1 MNYVS
6 PKIVKQECQISYM
19 TLKRWRD
26 EGKIQYKKLSE
37 KKILYDI
44 DSVLKNANEQNN
56 RKNVIYARV
65 STTSQKSNLDHQ
77 IELIKSYML
86 SNGIKVDEIYSEIA
100 SGLNE
105 DRQELNK
112 LIQSIKENKINNVY
126 ISFKDR
132 LTRFGFNYFKNIF
145 AMYNTNIIIL
155 DEQEETN
162 KDFQQELVEDLISIV
177 HHYSTKLY
185 SNRRKKMKE
194 IENLLNDKNFQENL
208 DK

>member
-6 PKIVKQECQISYM
+6 PKIIKQECQISYM
-19 TLKRWRD
+19 TLKRWKD

-44 DSVLKNANEQNN
+44 DSIFKNINEQNN

-65 STTSQKSNLDHQ
+65 STSSQKSNLDRQ

-105 DRQELNK
+105 DRQELIR
-112 LIQSIKENKINNVY
+112 LIQNIKENKISNIY

-145 AMYNTNIIIL
+145 AMYNTNIIVL

-194 IENLLNDKNFQENL
+194 IENLLSDKNFQEIL

>member
-1 MNYVS
+1 
-6 PKIVKQECQISYM
+6 
-19 TLKRWRD
+19 
-26 EGKIQYKKLSE
+26 
-37 KKILYDI
+37 
-44 DSVLKNANEQNN
+44 
-56 RKNVIYARV
+56 
-65 STTSQKSNLDHQ
+65 
-77 IELIKSYML
+77 ML

-105 DRQELNK
+105 DRQELNR
-112 LIQSIKENKINNVY
+112 LIQNIKENKISNIYV
-126 ISFKDR
+126 SFKDR

-145 AMYNTNIIIL
+145 AMYNTNIIVL

-194 IENLLNDKNFQENL
+194 IENLLSDKNFQENL

>member
-6 PKIVKQECQISYM
+6 PKIIKQECQISYM
-19 TLKRWRD
+19 TLKRWKD
-26 EGKIQYKKLSE
+26 EGKIQYKKLSN

-44 DSVLKNANEQNN
+44 DSILKKSNEQNN

-65 STTSQKSNLDHQ
+65 STTTQKSNLDHQ

-105 DRQELNK
+105 DRQELNR
-112 LIQSIKENKINNVY
+112 LIQNIKENKISNIYV
-126 ISFKDR
+126 SFKDR

-145 AMYNTNIIIL
+145 AMYNTNIIVL

-194 IENLLNDKNFQENL
+194 IENLLSDKNFQENL

>member
-6 PKIVKQECQISYM
+6 PKIIKQECQISYM
-19 TLKRWRD
+19 TLKRWKD
-26 EGKIQYKKLSE
+26 EGKIQYKKLSN

-44 DSVLKNANEQNN
+44 DSILKKSNEQNN

-105 DRQELNK
+105 DRQELNR
-112 LIQSIKENKINNVY
+112 LIQNIKENKISNIY

-145 AMYNTNIIIL
+145 AMYNTNIIVL

-194 IENLLNDKNFQENL
+194 IENLLSDKNFQENL

>member
-6 PKIVKQECQISYM
+6 PKIIKQECQISYM
-19 TLKRWRD
+19 TLKRWKD
-26 EGKIQYKKLSE
+26 EGKIQYKKLSN

-44 DSVLKNANEQNN
+44 DSILKKSSEQNN

-105 DRQELNK
+105 DRQELNR
-112 LIQSIKENKINNVY
+112 LIQNIKENKISNIYV
-126 ISFKDR
+126 SFKDR

-145 AMYNTNIIIL
+145 AMYNTNIIVL

-162 KDFQQELVEDLISIV
+162 KDFQQELVEDLIFIV

-194 IENLLNDKNFQENL
+194 IENLLSDKNFQENL

>member
-6 PKIVKQECQISYM
+6 PKIIKQECQISYM
-19 TLKRWRD
+19 TLKRWKD
-26 EGKIQYKKLSE
+26 KGKIKYKKLSE

-44 DSVLKNANEQNN
+44 DSIFKKSNEQNN

-65 STTSQKSNLDHQ
+65 STTSQKSNLDRQ

-105 DRQELNK
+105 DRQELNR
-112 LIQSIKENKINNVY
+112 LIQDIKENKISNIYV
-126 ISFKDR
+126 SFKDR

>member
-1 MNYVS
+1 MNYVL
-6 PKIVKQECQISYM
+6 PKIIKQECQISYM
-19 TLKRWRD
+19 TLKRWKD
-26 EGKIQYKKLSE
+26 EGKIQYKKLSN

-44 DSVLKNANEQNN
+44 DSILKKSNEQNN

-105 DRQELNK
+105 DRQELNR
-112 LIQSIKENKINNVY
+112 LIQNIKENKISNIYVL
-126 ISFKDR
+126 FKDR

-145 AMYNTNIIIL
+145 AMYNTNIIVL

-194 IENLLNDKNFQENL
+194 IENLLSDKNFQENL

>member
-6 PKIVKQECQISYM
+6 PKIIKQECQISYM
-19 TLKRWRD
+19 KLKRWKD
-26 EGKIQYKKLSE
+26 EGKIQYKKLSD

-44 DSVLKNANEQNN
+44 DSILKNINEQNN

-65 STTSQKSNLDHQ
+65 STTSQKSNLDRQ
-77 IELIKSYML
+77 IELVKSYML

-105 DRQELNK
+105 DRQELNR
-112 LIQSIKENKINNVY
+112 LIQNIKENKISNIYV
-126 ISFKDR
+126 SFKDR

-145 AMYNTNIIIL
+145 AMYNTNIIVL

-162 KDFQQELVEDLISIV
+162 KDFQQELIEDLISIV
-177 HHYSTKLY
+177 HHYSIKLY

>member
-6 PKIVKQECQISYM
+6 PKIIKQECQISYM
-19 TLKRWRD
+19 TLKRWKD

-44 DSVLKNANEQNN
+44 DSILKNINEQNN

-65 STTSQKSNLDHQ
+65 STTSQKSNLDRQ

-105 DRQELNK
+105 DRPELNR
-112 LIQSIKENKINNVY
+112 LIQDIKENKISNIYV
-126 ISFKDR
+126 SFKDR

-145 AMYNTNIIIL
+145 AMYNTNIIVL

-194 IENLLNDKNFQENL
+194 IENLLNDKNFQEIL

>member
-6 PKIVKQECQISYM
+6 PKIIKQECQISYM
-19 TLKRWRD
+19 TLKRWKD
-26 EGKIQYKKLSE
+26 EGKIQYKKLSD

-44 DSVLKNANEQNN
+44 DSILKNINEQNN

-105 DRQELNK
+105 DRQELNR
-112 LIQSIKENKINNVY
+112 LIQNIKENKINNVY
-126 ISFKDR
+126 VSFKDR

>member
-6 PKIVKQECQISYM
+6 PKIIKQECQISYM
-19 TLKRWRD
+19 TLKRWKD

-44 DSVLKNANEQNN
+44 DSILKNINVQNN

-65 STTSQKSNLDHQ
+65 STSSQKSNLDRQ

-105 DRQELNK
+105 DRQELNR
-112 LIQSIKENKINNVY
+112 LIQNIKENKISNIY

-145 AMYNTNIIIL
+145 AMYNTNIIVL

-194 IENLLNDKNFQENL
+194 IENLLSDKNFQEIL

>member
-6 PKIVKQECQISYM
+6 PKIIKQECQISYM
-19 TLKRWRD
+19 TLKRWKD
-26 EGKIQYKKLSE
+26 EGKIQYKKLSN

-44 DSVLKNANEQNN
+44 DSILKKSNEQNN

-65 STTSQKSNLDHQ
+65 STTTQKTNLDHQ

-105 DRQELNK
+105 DRQELNR
-112 LIQSIKENKINNVY
+112 LIQNIKENKISNIYV
-126 ISFKDR
+126 SFKDR

-145 AMYNTNIIIL
+145 AMYNTNIIVL

-194 IENLLNDKNFQENL
+194 IENLLSDKNFQENL

>member
-6 PKIVKQECQISYM
+6 PKIIKQECQISYM
-19 TLKRWRD
+19 TLKRWKD

-44 DSVLKNANEQNN
+44 DSILKNINEQNN

-65 STTSQKSNLDHQ
+65 STTSQKSNLDRQ

-105 DRQELNK
+105 DRQELNR
-112 LIQSIKENKINNVY
+112 LIYDIKENKISNIYV
-126 ISFKDR
+126 SFKDR

-145 AMYNTNIIIL
+145 AMYNTNIIVL
-155 DEQEETN
+155 DDQEETN
-162 KDFQQELVEDLISIV
+162 KDFQQELVEDLIFIV

>member
-6 PKIVKQECQISYM
+6 PKIIKQECQISYM
-19 TLKRWRD
+19 TLKRWKD
-26 EGKIQYKKLSE
+26 EGKIQYKKLSN

-44 DSVLKNANEQNN
+44 DSILKKSSEQNN

-105 DRQELNK
+105 DRQELNR
-112 LIQSIKENKINNVY
+112 LIQNIKENKISNIYV
-126 ISFKDR
+126 SFKDR

-145 AMYNTNIIIL
+145 AMYNTNIIVL

-194 IENLLNDKNFQENL
+194 IENLLSDKNFQENL

>member
-1 MNYVS
+1 MRYVS
-6 PKIVKQECQISYM
+6 ANAIIKEYQISYM
-19 TLKRWRD
+19 TLKRWKD
-26 EGKIQYKKLSE
+26 ENKIQYKKLSE

-44 DSVLKNANEQNN
+44 DSILNESKNKDD

-77 IELIKSYML
+77 VELIKNYML
-86 SNGIKVDEIYSEIA
+86 SNGIKVDAIYSEIG

-105 DRQELNK
+105 DRIELNR
-112 LIQSIKENKINNVY
+112 LLHDIESNKIKTVY

-132 LTRFGFNYFKNIF
+132 LTRFGFKYFKNIF
-145 AMYNTNIIIL
+145 ELNNVNIVIL

-162 KDFQQELVEDLISIV
+162 KDFQQELVEDLISII

-185 SNRRKKMKE
+185 SNRRKRIKE
-194 IENLLNDKNFQENL
+194 IENILADKNFSENE